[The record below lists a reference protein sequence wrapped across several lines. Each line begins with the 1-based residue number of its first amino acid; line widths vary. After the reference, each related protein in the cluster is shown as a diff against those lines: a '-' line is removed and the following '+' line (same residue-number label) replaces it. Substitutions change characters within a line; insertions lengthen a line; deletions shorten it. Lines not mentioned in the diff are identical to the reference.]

1 MSKKRGPSPVTTPFI
16 PSNRAARRSLARRGG
31 ALGAG
36 GVLVAGSAAALLTAL
51 AGSAG
56 AAATITV
63 DSSGDGAAD
72 ATHCSD
78 GTVGN
83 CTLRDAVAL
92 ANDGDTIDFDAS
104 ISSIT
109 LTNGAMIVDGVNIT
123 GPGSASLTITA
134 STIPGSYDVFNFQGN
149 GDVTVS
155 GFSLIG
161 NRIFTVNSGT
171 FTMDDVSISN
181 SYSNYGGALYAANP
195 GDLVISGCH
204 FEDNASGN
212 ANKGGAIYAVNTG
225 DVTIT
230 DTQVINNTAQTNG
243 EGGGIL
249 VGTQATSFSLTN
261 SVVTGN
267 SARLGGGMD
276 IRTAGTVTIADSD
289 ISSNTTGF
297 GGAGA
302 MIGFQGAVVSIERS
316 TFDGN
321 IVTTA
326 GNGDGGGLK
335 VNDRSLVVSNSTFSN
350 NVAGNTGGGIAINR
364 GQYVTI
370 NNSTIAGNQS
380 LTGGGLY
387 VSHMPVEI
395 NQSTITNNDATEKG
409 GGVWLYFNSMDI
421 SGTIISGNTA
431 AIVGDDVSTLYV
443 TAINSDHSLLG
454 NIGVVPGFVPTPV
467 TDLGGTIYSTTPGLL
482 ALADNGGPTRTM
494 ALDPTSVAI
503 DAGPDPVATF
513 TGNGFD
519 QRGTPWVRVSNGTA
533 DIGAF
538 ESQQTPNPSTTSSST
553 TSTTTSSTT
562 STTTVPTS
570 STSTTVAPDPTATTS
585 DGPVVPEFT
594 G

>member
-1 MSKKRGPSPVTTPFI
+1 MSISPI
-16 PSNRAARRSLARRGG
+16 SSNRAARRSLARRGG

-63 DSSGDGAAD
+63 DSNADGAAD
-72 ATHCSD
+72 ATHCTD

-83 CTLRDAVAL
+83 CTLRDAVA
-92 ANDGDTIDFDAS
+92 AAADGDTINFDAS

-109 LTNGAMIVDGVNIT
+109 LTAGSMILGAANII
-123 GPGSASLTITA
+123 GPGSASLAITTSA
-134 STIPGSYDVFNFQGN
+134 PAVYDVFNFQGT

-155 GFSLIG
+155 GFSLTG
-161 NRIFTVNSGT
+161 NRIFTVNAGN

-181 SYSNYGGALYAANP
+181 SYAGYGGALYAVNA
-195 GDLVISGCH
+195 GDLVISGSH
-204 FEDNASGN
+204 FENNESGN
-212 ANKGGAIYAVNTG
+212 ASKGGAIYAVNTG

-230 DTQVINNTAQTNG
+230 DTEIIDNNAQTNG
-243 EGGGIL
+243 VGGGIL
-249 VGTQATSFSLTN
+249 VGAGATSFSLTN

-267 SARLGGGMD
+267 SAQVGGGMD

-289 ISSNTTGF
+289 ISSNTTVL

-302 MIGFQGAVVSIERS
+302 MLSYAGATVSIEGS
-316 TFDGN
+316 TIDGN
-321 IVTTA
+321 VVTTP

-335 VNDRSLVVSNSTFSN
+335 VADRSLVVSNSTISN
-350 NVAGNTGGGIAINR
+350 NVAGNTGGGIAIDR

-380 LTGGGLY
+380 VTGGGLY
-387 VSHMPVEI
+387 ISHMPVEI
-395 NQSTITNNDATEKG
+395 NQSTITNNDATDKG
-409 GGVWLYFNSMDI
+409 GGVSLYIYSMDV
-421 SGTIISGNTA
+421 SGTIISGNTS
-431 AIVGDDVSTLYV
+431 GTPGLEDVSTLYV
-443 TAINSDHSLLG
+443 DAINSDHSILG
-454 NIGVVPGFVPTPV
+454 IVTALGSGSFSV
-467 TDLGGTIYSTTPGLL
+467 TDLGGTIRSTTPGLL
-482 ALADNGGPTRTM
+482 ALADNGGPTKTM
-494 ALDPTSVAI
+494 ALDPTSIAI
-503 DAGPDPVATF
+503 DAGPDPVASF

-519 QRGTPWVRVSNGTA
+519 QRGTPWVRVSNGTV

-538 ESQQTPNPSTTSSST
+538 ESQPTPNPST
-553 TSTTTSSTT
+553 TTTSSTT

-570 STSTTVAPDPTATTS
+570 STSTTAPPTSTTVAPDPTTTTS
-585 DGPVVPEFT
+585 DEPVVPEFT